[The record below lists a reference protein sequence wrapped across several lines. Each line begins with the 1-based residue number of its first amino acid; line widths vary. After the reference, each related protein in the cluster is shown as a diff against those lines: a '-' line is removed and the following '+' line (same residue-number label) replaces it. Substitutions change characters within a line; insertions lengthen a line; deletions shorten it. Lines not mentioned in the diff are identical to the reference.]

1 MITLVATCQVG
12 LVHYTSRCGCCVGG
26 LMYEAGVEKRACL
39 LTCLLYGFSKV

>member
-26 LMYEAGVEKRACL
+26 LMYEAGVEKRGEESMFAHL
-39 LTCLLYGFSKV
+39 PALRL